1 MKVQK
6 QPLKTAVYISLQVEK
21 FRMEVRNAIH
31 ECS

>member
-21 FRMEVRNAIH
+21 VSHGGEKWNT
-31 ECS
+31 